1 MLDEGRR
8 LDVLAALGI
17 DVYRLR
23 APGAR
28 HAATS
33 CAGATADAAPAVAP
47 RLVIACDAAARRDTR
62 MVRPLNHVVRALGI
76 DSNEVAWIES
86 AANGSFVALPP
97 VDAYLLIG
105 AAQRCAAA
113 LPIERQNAAT
123 IALTA
128 EPADMMRDGAT
139 RRALWQ
145 ALKPLAR
152 RLRDGGAAGP

>member
-23 APGAR
+23 APDAQQR
-28 HAATS
+28 
-33 CAGATADAAPAVAP
+33 AAPPDGVAAHSAPPPAP
-47 RLVIACDAAARRDTR
+47 RLVVACDAAARRDARTAR
-62 MVRPLNHVVRALGI
+62 QLNHVVRALGVAG
-76 DSNEVAWIES
+76 DEVAWIGS
-86 AANGSFVALPP
+86 APDGSFVALPA

-113 LPIERQNAAT
+113 LPIERQNAAA
-123 IALTA
+123 IALTP
-128 EPADMMRDGAT
+128 EPPDMMRDGAT

-152 RLRDGGAAGP
+152 RLHDGGGAGP